1 MVTVQEERRKVS
13 PGADVCQK
21 DICLTDEVH
30 VGAVEAVRQQMPDQE
45 SLLGLAEVFK
55 VLGDHTR
62 VRILLALAVRE
73 LCVCDL
79 AMLLDMSSS
88 AISHQLRVLRGGK
101 VVRYRREGKNVF
113 YSLDDQ
119 HIHTLLRDG
128 LEHVRE

>member
-1 MVTVQEERRKVS
+1 MVTVQEKR
-13 PGADVCQK
+13 PGARTASDVCQ
-21 DICLTDEVH
+21 IDEVH
-30 VGAVEAVRQQMPDQE
+30 AKVVEAVWRRMPDLE
-45 SLLGLAEVFK
+45 SSLGLAEVFK
-55 VLGDHTR
+55 VLGDYTR
-62 VRILLALAVRE
+62 VRILMALAMSE

-79 AMLLDMSSS
+79 AVLLEMSSS
-88 AISHQLRVLRGGK
+88 AISHQLRVLRGAK